1 MPGDGHCIANCFAVH
16 FEENHDKILDKLDTE
31 FRIDLQKYRQFSEC
45 STDKIVKE
53 VHDYITIK
61 RYNNDTADMFLYA
74 FANIYQTEGKQCWN
88 RHSLQLQSVVKNKQE
103 TTTTNF
109 DDQQVAE
116 DEISENC
123 NIIDT

>member
-1 MPGDGHCIANCFAVH
+1 MVIVLPIALQY
-16 FEENHDKILDKLDTE
+16 ILQDKLDTE

-88 RHSLQLQSVVKNKQE
+88 RHSLQLQSDN
-103 TTTTNF
+103 
-109 DDQQVAE
+109 
-116 DEISENC
+116 SSL
-123 NIIDT
+123 